1 MNEGVVE
8 AVTRAL
14 ELARASSTADTPEHN
29 HVRGE
34 DVSDTEHQT
43 ILRLRAEV
51 GDGVFLGLPDFGSLS
66 HEEVMSCGSK
76 GTNTGSTLMLT
87 ILMSSCRRKRSR

>member
-8 AVTRAL
+8 AVAREL
-14 ELARASSTADTPEHN
+14 KLARAYSMTNTPKHKY
-29 HVRGE
+29 VRGE